1 MIVKKPTLKDCA
13 CTYKLILMDCNM
25 PILNGYDACVELK
38 RKMNEGIIR
47 VTKVVACTA
56 DLSED
61 NNRKCKK
68 AQFDEMLSKPIVYE
82 EL

>member
-1 MIVKKPTLKDCA
+1 
-13 CTYKLILMDCNM
+13 M

-38 RKMNEGIIR
+38 RKMNEGIIK
-47 VTKVVACTA
+47 VTKIVACTA